1 MLLYYH
7 QANLNHQEFSN
18 LINAQLNHDNLQIT
32 INMSIQYSQT
42 NLIIPELD
50 NDPAILKIIHDG
62 EKLERET
69 CRRELMQLLKI
80 QPPVTSD
87 LDQSISHTTNSSVNN
102 QESIPTSPGSTTD
115 MDRSSQIWIKRTVP
129 ITPNSGSYRRRHY
142 RSTLHQ
148 HSLNSSGDSL
158 TNRSSN
164 DSPKS
169 SNHSYMKQTRS
180 DTNLSSSS
188 PISINNRAKSNISL
202 TPSGVL
208 VTDYRQT
215 TTMKRIVN
223 PQWNIIPF
231 A

>member
-18 LINAQLNHDNLQIT
+18 LTNIT

-87 LDQSISHTTNSSVNN
+87 LDQSISHATNSSVN

-129 ITPNSGSYRRRHY
+129 ITPNSGSYRRQHY

-148 HSLNSSGDSL
+148 HSLNSSGGSL
-158 TNRSSN
+158 TNRSSI

-188 PISINNRAKSNISL
+188 PISINNRAKSHISL